1 MQSPDSKQ
9 LYVYPHSAEDTLCQV
24 MKELGIVENPLV
36 GYASGNY
43 IRSFSHYEYYL
54 LNQRLGSVVNLQPVH
69 ANDTAQSHPFVIPQ
83 KGKPVRV
90 YPWNKTLLC
99 NTILRHEHRKATIKG
114 DTLYVEGKPVNF
126 YIFQKDY
133 YWMASN
139 NPVNLS
145 DSRLFGLVPDECL
158 IGRAYCIWYSSQK
171 DRIFQLVE

>member
-1 MQSPDSKQ
+1 M
-9 LYVYPHSAEDTLCQV
+9 
-24 MKELGIVENPLV
+24 
-36 GYASGNY
+36 
-43 IRSFSHYEYYL
+43 
-54 LNQRLGSVVNLQPVH
+54 
-69 ANDTAQSHPFVIPQ
+69 IPQ

-99 NTILRHEHRKATIKG
+99 NTIIRHEHRKATVKG

-158 IGRAYCIWYSSQK
+158 IGRASCIWYSSQK